1 MNNIV
6 LATALA
12 VEPERVPC
20 PRCGARGWL
29 SAFKLEA
36 DGRWWPIAFDC
47 PRCKGAKVLLRDGTP
62 IEGRRTKES
71 ETMSEN
77 DLRAALTEVAEAQEW
92 VAAATEELL
101 EAEAAMLQT
110 DEGQAYERARADL
123 AEHKQALA
131 LVKTLAREAILAA
144 YARTGSKKPA
154 PGAGIRVEKRLQY
167 HVSEAESWARRMAP
181 SLMTLDIKEWEK
193 NAPNMPG
200 APIKIVEE
208 PHATI
213 AGDLSMYLE
222 DAE

>member
-1 MNNIV
+1 
-6 LATALA
+6 
-12 VEPERVPC
+12 
-20 PRCGARGWL
+20 
-29 SAFKLEA
+29 
-36 DGRWWPIAFDC
+36 
-47 PRCKGAKVLLRDGTP
+47 
-62 IEGRRTKES
+62 
-71 ETMSEN
+71 MSEN